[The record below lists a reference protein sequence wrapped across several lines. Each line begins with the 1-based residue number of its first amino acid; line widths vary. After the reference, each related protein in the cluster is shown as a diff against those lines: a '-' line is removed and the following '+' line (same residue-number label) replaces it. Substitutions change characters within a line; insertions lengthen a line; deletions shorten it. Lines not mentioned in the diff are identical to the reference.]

1 LQYEDAEAA
10 AADLK
15 NIIVEGDCVLVK
27 GSQSTRM
34 EKVVEE
40 LMLEPERAGELLA
53 RQDREWKRR

>member
-1 LQYEDAEAA
+1 
-10 AADLK
+10 
-15 NIIVEGDCVLVK
+15 
-27 GSQSTRM
+27 M